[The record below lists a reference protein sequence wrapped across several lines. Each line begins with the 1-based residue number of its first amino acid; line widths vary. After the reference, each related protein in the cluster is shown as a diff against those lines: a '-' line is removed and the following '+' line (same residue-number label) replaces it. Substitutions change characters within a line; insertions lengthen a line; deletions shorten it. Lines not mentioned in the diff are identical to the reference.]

1 MELFI
6 SLLASASL
14 LLSVLAGLTCIALAR
29 KLREATRNQ
38 RLLATDLDYRLNE
51 LRQHL
56 DAVVQH
62 TTAQLQRLTQPLP
75 RAEPRAPEPAV
86 ATAAAAAPPVS
97 TRQSVT
103 ERRHRVL
110 TLARRGMD
118 VKAIAQTLG
127 MPHGEVGLIIR
138 MSNPKFGD

>member
-1 MELFI
+1 MEQLI
-6 SLLASASL
+6 SLIACASLVLSLLAG
-14 LLSVLAGLTCIALAR
+14 LACLALAR
-29 KLREATRNQ
+29 KWRDAENQ
-38 RLLATDLDYRLNE
+38 HRLLATDMDYRLNE
-51 LRQHL
+51 LRHHL
-56 DAVVQH
+56 DAVAQH
-62 TTAQLQRLTQPLP
+62 TTAQLQRIAQPLP

-86 ATAAAAAPPVS
+86 ATATAAPPA

-110 TLARRGMD
+110 TLARRGME